1 MKIIVINHYAGSPT
15 LGMEYRP
22 YYLAKQ
28 WVNLGHDVTIIA
40 STNSHIRQNKV
51 HVKYDFDEEM
61 VDGVRYVWVKTPMYK
76 GNGAKRVYN
85 MLSFVTKLWMNALRI
100 SKLYNP
106 DIVIASS
113 TYTFDNYAALK
124 IAKISGAKYFYEVH
138 DLWPLSPIELGGMSE
153 KHLFIRALQNAE
165 NYAYRW
171 ADKVISMLPHT
182 QEHMESHGLDLAKW
196 RYIPN
201 GICETDW
208 QKSQEIPN
216 ELVVQIDQYKSQGNR
231 LIAYTGTLGLA
242 NALDNLIHAAEL
254 MKESKV
260 KFLIFG
266 LGPEEVNLRNLILK
280 KNLTNI
286 HLMGSVSKMAIPNLL
301 SKMDI
306 LYIGLKH
313 QSLFRFGISPNKL
326 IDYMMSSKPI
336 IQAIDAGNDM
346 VSEANCGI
354 SIAPEN
360 PIQLVNAIQNLLGKT
375 DDELVEL
382 GANGKAF
389 VMKNHI
395 YKKLAE
401 DFIKIMQE

>member
-138 DLWPLSPIELGGMSE
+138 DLWPLSLIE
-153 KHLFIRALQNAE
+153 
-165 NYAYRW
+165 
-171 ADKVISMLPHT
+171 
-182 QEHMESHGLDLAKW
+182 
-196 RYIPN
+196 
-201 GICETDW
+201 
-208 QKSQEIPN
+208 
-216 ELVVQIDQYKSQGNR
+216 
-231 LIAYTGTLGLA
+231 
-242 NALDNLIHAAEL
+242 
-254 MKESKV
+254 
-260 KFLIFG
+260 
-266 LGPEEVNLRNLILK
+266 
-280 KNLTNI
+280 
-286 HLMGSVSKMAIPNLL
+286 
-301 SKMDI
+301 
-306 LYIGLKH
+306 
-313 QSLFRFGISPNKL
+313 
-326 IDYMMSSKPI
+326 
-336 IQAIDAGNDM
+336 
-346 VSEANCGI
+346 
-354 SIAPEN
+354 
-360 PIQLVNAIQNLLGKT
+360 
-375 DDELVEL
+375 
-382 GANGKAF
+382 
-389 VMKNHI
+389 
-395 YKKLAE
+395 
-401 DFIKIMQE
+401 